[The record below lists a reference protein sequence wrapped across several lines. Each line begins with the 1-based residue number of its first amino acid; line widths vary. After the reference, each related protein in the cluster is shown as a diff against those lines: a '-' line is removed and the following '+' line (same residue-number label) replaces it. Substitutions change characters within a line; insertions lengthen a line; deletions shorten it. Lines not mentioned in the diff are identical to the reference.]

1 MTKQSSK
8 PQAPKATITITEG
21 ADGNIVI
28 NLHCVPHC
36 NLDDPH
42 PVHEAAC
49 RMVNLMYED
58 DFGSVVSAGVVAR
71 EDE

>member
-1 MTKQSSK
+1 MTNQ
-8 PQAPKATITITEG
+8 PNTQAPKATITITEG

-36 NLDDPH
+36 DLDDPH

-58 DFGSVVSAGVVAR
+58 DFGRVISAGVAK

>member
-1 MTKQSSK
+1 MTNQQNT
-8 PQAPKATITITEG
+8 QAPKATITITEG

-28 NLHCVPHC
+28 NLHCIPHC

-42 PVHEAAC
+42 PVHEAAL
-49 RMVNLMYED
+49 RMVNLIYKE
-58 DFGSVVSAGVVAR
+58 GGKIVSAGVAAQ

>member
-8 PQAPKATITITEG
+8 PQVPSATITITEG

-28 NLHCVPHC
+28 NLHCVPPCDIDHM
-36 NLDDPH
+36 H

-49 RMVNLMYED
+49 RMVCLLHED
-58 DFGSVVSAGVVAR
+58 GFGTIVNARVEAR

>member
-1 MTKQSSK
+1 MTKRSSK
-8 PQAPKATITITEG
+8 SQAPSATITITEG

-28 NLHCVPHC
+28 NLHCVPRC
-36 NLDDPH
+36 NIDDPH

-49 RMVNLMYED
+49 RMIGFLYED
-58 DFGSVVSAGVVAR
+58 GFGKVISAGIAR

>member
-8 PQAPKATITITEG
+8 PQAPKATITITED
-21 ADGNIVI
+21 ANGNVQI
-28 NLHCVPHC
+28 NLHCVPPCDIDHM
-36 NLDDPH
+36 H

-49 RMVNLMYED
+49 RMVCLLHED
-58 DFGSVVSAGVVAR
+58 GFGTIVSAGVDR

>member
-8 PQAPKATITITEG
+8 PQAPSATITITEG

-28 NLHCVPHC
+28 NLHYVPHC
-36 NLDDPH
+36 NINDPH
-42 PVHEAAC
+42 PVHKAAC
-49 RMVNLMYED
+49 RMINVLYKD
-58 DFGSVVSAGVVAR
+58 GAVKVVSAGVVAR